1 VTQLTTPSSEQRTEA
16 VRQVLTETF
25 DAVHDLDV
33 DGREAPAVDEAYV
46 LARAAHERKD
56 FVGLDEHLKAV
67 ITAAIVGRAQLRIKH
82 PDLGAS

>member
-25 DAVHDLDV
+25 DAVHDLDA
-33 DGREAPAVDEAYV
+33 DGRQPPMLEEAYV

-56 FVGLDEHLKAV
+56 FVGLDEHLQAV
-67 ITAAIVGRAQLRIKH
+67 ITAAIVARAQLRIEH
-82 PDLGAS
+82 PDLGTS